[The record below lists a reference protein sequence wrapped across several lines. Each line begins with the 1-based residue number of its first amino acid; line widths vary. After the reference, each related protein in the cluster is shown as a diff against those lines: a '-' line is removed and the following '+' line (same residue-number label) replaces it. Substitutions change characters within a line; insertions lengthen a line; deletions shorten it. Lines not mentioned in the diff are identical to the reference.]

1 MKTIKWIVWI
11 SVGMGFLFILLG
23 IIQGIIGQIPR
34 LLQIQPFVDDSRL
47 FGDTEIINFFI
58 ASTNCFIIA
67 IAMYIIQFKNQQNK
81 D

>member
-1 MKTIKWIVWI
+1 MKTIKWIAWI
-11 SVGMGFLFILLG
+11 SIGMGFLLIFLG

-34 LLQIQPFVDDSRL
+34 LLQIQPFVEDSRL

-58 ASTNCFIIA
+58 ASTNCFIVA
-67 IAMYIIQFKNQQNK
+67 IAMYIIQFMKQFKK